1 MKDKIAAAAER
12 RTAIVEQEK
21 LLFSS
26 KREEWQD
33 KIEIRKMEAHLMEK
47 FPQRQMEWLVIVLM
61 LKRLQHMANDVMS
74 IREYKQG
81 DIRR

>member
-1 MKDKIAAAAER
+1 MKDKIVAAAER

-33 KIEIRKMEAHLMEK
+33 KIEIRKMEVQLMEK

-61 LKRLQHMANDVMS
+61 LKRLQHMANNVMS

>member
-1 MKDKIAAAAER
+1 MKDKIVAAAER

-33 KIEIRKMEAHLMEK
+33 KIEIRKMEVQLMEK
-47 FPQRQMEWLVIVLM
+47 CPQRQMEWLVVVLM
-61 LKRLQHMANDVMS
+61 LKRLQFMANEVMS

-81 DIRR
+81 DIGR